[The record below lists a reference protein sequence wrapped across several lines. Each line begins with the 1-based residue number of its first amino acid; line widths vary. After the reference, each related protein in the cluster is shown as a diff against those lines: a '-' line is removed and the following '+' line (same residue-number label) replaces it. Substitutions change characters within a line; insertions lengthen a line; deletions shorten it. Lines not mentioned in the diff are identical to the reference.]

1 MYGGV
6 GLHSAKGTGTNGY
19 IERALG
25 YLPKDYKPGSYG
37 EIIRQMKAN
46 PAQIKRK
53 INDDII
59 LHEEKHK
66 IEVELYDLKEKYENE
81 KKYTEDEINDKI
93 NNERKR
99 LYHLL
104 ERREEDFMDKNET
117 HQKGKLKDAQM
128 KIIRDALKI
137 KDGYYLGEGFE
148 YGLQADMDKMLKQN
162 RANNSILNNNNNK
175 LSNHINNSKFS
186 IKKNNSFYKKKSS
199 ANSNSN
205 IINVNINYIDNNN
218 NQNNNNNYY
227 SKISKNSSKKNFS
240 VKNNNNN
247 NNNILNSSK
256 RNIPYNKEDLVL
268 LRYRHCLLKS
278 PSISN
283 SQNNSNIL
291 NNLINGYGA
300 ALNSLTSRSN
310 NKQNIFDLYMSHNN
324 SMSKHNRNK
333 SENHSGISKNRIKS
347 PKL

>member
-104 ERREEDFMDKNET
+104 ERREADFMDKNET

-137 KDGYYLGEGFE
+137 KKEYNLGEGFDFT
-148 YGLQADMDKMLKQN
+148 LQQDENKKIKKKEHKKHHHKSHHEHKDKEKDN
-162 RANNSILNNNNNK
+162 DNSENEDKYRKKKYWKSKGYRNNYSYSRSRSRSRSRSKNYNKNIRNELNNDYRQNK
-175 LSNHINNSKFS
+175 KIKLVESAFKKSPSPKKVDKDDINNDK
-186 IKKNNSFYKKKSS
+186 YKKEDDD
-199 ANSNSN
+199 
-205 IINVNINYIDNNN
+205 IDNIKEIENSEN
-218 NQNNNNNYY
+218 
-227 SKISKNSSKKNFS
+227 NSSKDKVIKKGNDNYEHEEGS
-240 VKNNNNN
+240 
-247 NNNILNSSK
+247 LG
-256 RNIPYNKEDLVL
+256 EDE
-268 LRYRHCLLKS
+268 
-278 PSISN
+278 
-283 SQNNSNIL
+283 
-291 NNLINGYGA
+291 IN
-300 ALNSLTSRSN
+300 
-310 NKQNIFDLYMSHNN
+310 
-324 SMSKHNRNK
+324 
-333 SENHSGISKNRIKS
+333 E
-347 PKL
+347 

>member
-104 ERREEDFMDKNET
+104 ERREADFMDKNET

-137 KDGYYLGEGFE
+137 KKEYNLGEGFDFT
-148 YGLQADMDKMLKQN
+148 LQQDDNKKNKKKEHKKHHHKSHHEHKDKEKEKDN
-162 RANNSILNNNNNK
+162 SDSEDKYRKKKYWKSKGYRNNYSYSRSRSRSRSRSKNYNKNIRNELNNDYRQNK
-175 LSNHINNSKFS
+175 KIKLVESAFKKSPSPKKLDKDSINNDK
-186 IKKNNSFYKKKSS
+186 YKKEDDD
-199 ANSNSN
+199 
-205 IINVNINYIDNNN
+205 IDNIKQIENSEN
-218 NQNNNNNYY
+218 
-227 SKISKNSSKKNFS
+227 NSSKDK
-240 VKNNNNN
+240 VIK
-247 NNNILNSSK
+247 
-256 RNIPYNKEDLVL
+256 KENDNYEHEEGSLGEDE
-268 LRYRHCLLKS
+268 
-278 PSISN
+278 
-283 SQNNSNIL
+283 
-291 NNLINGYGA
+291 IN
-300 ALNSLTSRSN
+300 
-310 NKQNIFDLYMSHNN
+310 
-324 SMSKHNRNK
+324 
-333 SENHSGISKNRIKS
+333 E
-347 PKL
+347 

>member
-104 ERREEDFMDKNET
+104 ERREADFMDKNET

-137 KDGYYLGEGFE
+137 KKEYNLGEGFDFT
-148 YGLQADMDKMLKQN
+148 LQQDENKKNKKKEHKKHHHKSHHEHKDKDKEKDNSDSEDKYRKKKYWKSKGYRNNYSYSRSRSRSRSRSKNYNKNIRNELNNDYRQNKKIKLVESAFKKSPSPKKLDKDDINNDKYKKEDDDMDNIKQIE
-162 RANNSILNNNNNK
+162 NSEN
-175 LSNHINNSKFS
+175 
-186 IKKNNSFYKKKSS
+186 
-199 ANSNSN
+199 
-205 IINVNINYIDNNN
+205 
-218 NQNNNNNYY
+218 
-227 SKISKNSSKKNFS
+227 NSSKDKID
-240 VKNNNNN
+240 K
-247 NNNILNSSK
+247 
-256 RNIPYNKEDLVL
+256 KENDNYEHEEGSLGEDE
-268 LRYRHCLLKS
+268 
-278 PSISN
+278 
-283 SQNNSNIL
+283 
-291 NNLINGYGA
+291 IN
-300 ALNSLTSRSN
+300 
-310 NKQNIFDLYMSHNN
+310 
-324 SMSKHNRNK
+324 
-333 SENHSGISKNRIKS
+333 E
-347 PKL
+347 

>member
-104 ERREEDFMDKNET
+104 ERREADFMDKNET

-137 KDGYYLGEGFE
+137 KKEYNLGEGFDFT
-148 YGLQADMDKMLKQN
+148 LQQDE
-162 RANNSILNNNNNK
+162 NK
-175 LSNHINNSKFS
+175 K
-186 IKKNNSFYKKKSS
+186 IKKKEHKKHHHKSHHEHKDKEKDNDNSESEDKYRKKKYWKSKG
-199 ANSNSN
+199 
-205 IINVNINYIDNNN
+205 YR
-218 NQNNNNNYY
+218 NNNYSY
-227 SKISKNSSKKNFS
+227 SRSRSRSRSRSKNYNKNIRNELNNDYRQNKKIKLVESAFKKSPSPKKLDKDDINNDKYKKEDDDIDNAKEIENSENNSSKDK
-240 VKNNNNN
+240 VIK
-247 NNNILNSSK
+247 
-256 RNIPYNKEDLVL
+256 KENDNYEHEEGSLGEDE
-268 LRYRHCLLKS
+268 
-278 PSISN
+278 
-283 SQNNSNIL
+283 
-291 NNLINGYGA
+291 IN
-300 ALNSLTSRSN
+300 
-310 NKQNIFDLYMSHNN
+310 
-324 SMSKHNRNK
+324 
-333 SENHSGISKNRIKS
+333 E
-347 PKL
+347 

>member
-1 MYGGV
+1 
-6 GLHSAKGTGTNGY
+6 LHSAKGTGTNGY

-104 ERREEDFMDKNET
+104 ERREADFMDKNET

-137 KDGYYLGEGFE
+137 KKEYNLGEGFDFT
-148 YGLQADMDKMLKQN
+148 LQQDDNKKNKKKEHKKHHHKSHHEHKDKDKEKDN
-162 RANNSILNNNNNK
+162 SDGEDKYRKKKYWKSKGYRNNYSYSRSRSRSRSGSKNYNKNIRNELNNDYRQNK
-175 LSNHINNSKFS
+175 KIKLVESAFKKSPSPKKLDKDDINNDK
-186 IKKNNSFYKKKSS
+186 YKKE
-199 ANSNSN
+199 NDD
-205 IINVNINYIDNNN
+205 IDNIKQIENSEN
-218 NQNNNNNYY
+218 
-227 SKISKNSSKKNFS
+227 NSSKDK
-240 VKNNNNN
+240 V
-247 NNNILNSSK
+247 
-256 RNIPYNKEDLVL
+256 NKKENDNYEHEEGSLGEDE
-268 LRYRHCLLKS
+268 
-278 PSISN
+278 
-283 SQNNSNIL
+283 
-291 NNLINGYGA
+291 IN
-300 ALNSLTSRSN
+300 
-310 NKQNIFDLYMSHNN
+310 
-324 SMSKHNRNK
+324 
-333 SENHSGISKNRIKS
+333 E
-347 PKL
+347 

>member
-104 ERREEDFMDKNET
+104 ERREADFMDNNET

-128 KIIRDALKI
+128 KIIRDAK
-137 KDGYYLGEGFE
+137 KKKKEYNLGEGFDFT
-148 YGLQADMDKMLKQN
+148 LQKEHKKHHHKSHHEHKDKEKDN
-162 RANNSILNNNNNK
+162 DNSESEDKYRKKKYWKSKGYRNNYSYSRSRSRSRSRSKNYNKNIRNELNNDYRQNK
-175 LSNHINNSKFS
+175 KIKLVESAFKKSPSPKKLDKDDINNDK
-186 IKKNNSFYKKKSS
+186 YKKEDDD
-199 ANSNSN
+199 
-205 IINVNINYIDNNN
+205 IDNAKEIENSEN
-218 NQNNNNNYY
+218 
-227 SKISKNSSKKNFS
+227 NSSKDK
-240 VKNNNNN
+240 VIK
-247 NNNILNSSK
+247 
-256 RNIPYNKEDLVL
+256 KENDNYEHEEGSLGEDE
-268 LRYRHCLLKS
+268 
-278 PSISN
+278 
-283 SQNNSNIL
+283 
-291 NNLINGYGA
+291 IN
-300 ALNSLTSRSN
+300 
-310 NKQNIFDLYMSHNN
+310 
-324 SMSKHNRNK
+324 
-333 SENHSGISKNRIKS
+333 E
-347 PKL
+347 

>member
-81 KKYTEDEINDKI
+81 KKYTEDEIKDKI
-93 NNERKR
+93 NSERKR

-104 ERREEDFMDKNET
+104 ERREADFMDKNET

-137 KDGYYLGEGFE
+137 KKEYNSGEGFDFT
-148 YGLQADMDKMLKQN
+148 LQQDDNKKNKKKEHKKHHHKSHHEHKDKDKDKDN
-162 RANNSILNNNNNK
+162 SEDEDKYRKKKYWKSKGYRNNYSHSRSRSRSRSKNYNKNIRNELNNDYRQNK
-175 LSNHINNSKFS
+175 K
-186 IKKNNSFYKKKSS
+186 IKLVESAFKKSPS
-199 ANSNSN
+199 PKK
-205 IINVNINYIDNNN
+205 IDKDYIDND
-218 NQNNNNNYY
+218 
-227 SKISKNSSKKNFS
+227 KS
-240 VKNNNNN
+240 V
-247 NNNILNSSK
+247 
-256 RNIPYNKEDLVL
+256 NKEEE
-268 LRYRHCLLKS
+268 
-278 PSISN
+278 
-283 SQNNSNIL
+283 NIE
-291 NNLINGYGA
+291 
-300 ALNSLTSRSN
+300 N
-310 NKQNIFDLYMSHNN
+310 NKDIEKKEDINTND
-324 SMSKHNRNK
+324 KK
-333 SENHSGISKNRIKS
+333 ENDNYEHEEGSLGEDEI
-347 PKL
+347 

>member
-104 ERREEDFMDKNET
+104 ERREADFMDKNET

-137 KDGYYLGEGFE
+137 KKEYNLGEGFDFT
-148 YGLQADMDKMLKQN
+148 LQQDDN
-162 RANNSILNNNNNK
+162 
-175 LSNHINNSKFS
+175 
-186 IKKNNSFYKKKSS
+186 KKNKKKEHKKHHHKSHHEHKDKDKEKD
-199 ANSNSN
+199 NSDSEDKYRKKKYWKSKGYRNN
-205 IINVNINYIDNNN
+205 IIIVIVD
-218 NQNNNNNYY
+218 QGVEVEVEV
-227 SKISKNSSKKNFS
+227 KI
-240 VKNNNNN
+240 
-247 NNNILNSSK
+247 I
-256 RNIPYNKEDLVL
+256 
-268 LRYRHCLLKS
+268 
-278 PSISN
+278 
-283 SQNNSNIL
+283 
-291 NNLINGYGA
+291 
-300 ALNSLTSRSN
+300 
-310 NKQNIFDLYMSHNN
+310 
-324 SMSKHNRNK
+324 
-333 SENHSGISKNRIKS
+333 IKI
-347 PKL
+347 

>member
-104 ERREEDFMDKNET
+104 ERREADFMDKNET

-137 KDGYYLGEGFE
+137 KKEYNLGEGFDFT
-148 YGLQADMDKMLKQN
+148 LQQDENKKNKKKEHKKHHHKSHHEHKDKEKDN
-162 RANNSILNNNNNK
+162 DNSDSEDKYRKKKYWKSKGYRNNYSYSRSRSRSRSRSKNYNKNIRNELNNDYRQNK
-175 LSNHINNSKFS
+175 KIKLVESAFKKSPSPKKLDKDDINNDK
-186 IKKNNSFYKKKSS
+186 YKKEDDD
-199 ANSNSN
+199 
-205 IINVNINYIDNNN
+205 IDNIKQIENSEN
-218 NQNNNNNYY
+218 
-227 SKISKNSSKKNFS
+227 NSSKDK
-240 VKNNNNN
+240 V
-247 NNNILNSSK
+247 
-256 RNIPYNKEDLVL
+256 NKKENDNYEHEEGSLGEDE
-268 LRYRHCLLKS
+268 
-278 PSISN
+278 
-283 SQNNSNIL
+283 
-291 NNLINGYGA
+291 IN
-300 ALNSLTSRSN
+300 
-310 NKQNIFDLYMSHNN
+310 
-324 SMSKHNRNK
+324 
-333 SENHSGISKNRIKS
+333 E
-347 PKL
+347 

>member
-66 IEVELYDLKEKYENE
+66 IEVELYNLKEKYENE

-104 ERREEDFMDKNET
+104 ERREADFMDKNET

-137 KDGYYLGEGFE
+137 KKEYNLGEGFDFT
-148 YGLQADMDKMLKQN
+148 LQQDDNKKNKKKEHKKHHHKSHHEHKDKEKEKDN
-162 RANNSILNNNNNK
+162 SDSEDKYRKKKYWKSKGYRNNYSYSRSRSRSRSGSKNYNKNIRNELNNDYRQNK
-175 LSNHINNSKFS
+175 KIKLVESAFKKSPSPKKLDKDDINNDK
-186 IKKNNSFYKKKSS
+186 YKKEDDD
-199 ANSNSN
+199 
-205 IINVNINYIDNNN
+205 IDNIKQIENSEN
-218 NQNNNNNYY
+218 
-227 SKISKNSSKKNFS
+227 NSSKDKID
-240 VKNNNNN
+240 K
-247 NNNILNSSK
+247 
-256 RNIPYNKEDLVL
+256 KENDNYEHEEGSLGEDE
-268 LRYRHCLLKS
+268 
-278 PSISN
+278 
-283 SQNNSNIL
+283 
-291 NNLINGYGA
+291 IN
-300 ALNSLTSRSN
+300 
-310 NKQNIFDLYMSHNN
+310 
-324 SMSKHNRNK
+324 
-333 SENHSGISKNRIKS
+333 E
-347 PKL
+347 

>member
-104 ERREEDFMDKNET
+104 ERREADFMDKNET

-137 KDGYYLGEGFE
+137 KKEYNLGEGFDFT
-148 YGLQADMDKMLKQN
+148 LQQDDNKKNKKKEHKKHHHKSHHEHKDKEKEKDN
-162 RANNSILNNNNNK
+162 SDSEDKYRKKKYWKSKGYRNNYSYSRSRSRSRSRSKNYNKNIRNELNNDYRQNK
-175 LSNHINNSKFS
+175 KIKLVESAFKKSPSPKKLDKDDINNDK
-186 IKKNNSFYKKKSS
+186 YKKEDDD
-199 ANSNSN
+199 
-205 IINVNINYIDNNN
+205 IDNIKQIEN
-218 NQNNNNNYY
+218 
-227 SKISKNSSKKNFS
+227 SEDNSSKDK
-240 VKNNNNN
+240 V
-247 NNNILNSSK
+247 
-256 RNIPYNKEDLVL
+256 NKKENDNYEHEEGSLGEDE
-268 LRYRHCLLKS
+268 
-278 PSISN
+278 
-283 SQNNSNIL
+283 
-291 NNLINGYGA
+291 IN
-300 ALNSLTSRSN
+300 
-310 NKQNIFDLYMSHNN
+310 
-324 SMSKHNRNK
+324 
-333 SENHSGISKNRIKS
+333 E
-347 PKL
+347 

>member
-104 ERREEDFMDKNET
+104 ERREADFMDKNET

-137 KDGYYLGEGFE
+137 KKEYNLGEGFDFT
-148 YGLQADMDKMLKQN
+148 LQQDDNKKNKKKEHKKHHHKSHHEHKDKEKDN
-162 RANNSILNNNNNK
+162 SESDSKYRKKKYWKSKGYRNNYSHSRSRSRSRSKNYNKNIRNELNNDYRQNK
-175 LSNHINNSKFS
+175 KIKLVESAFKKSPSPKKLDKDHINNDK
-186 IKKNNSFYKKKSS
+186 YKKEDDD
-199 ANSNSN
+199 
-205 IINVNINYIDNNN
+205 IDNIKQIENSEN
-218 NQNNNNNYY
+218 
-227 SKISKNSSKKNFS
+227 NSSKDKID
-240 VKNNNNN
+240 K
-247 NNNILNSSK
+247 
-256 RNIPYNKEDLVL
+256 KENDNYEHEEGSLGE
-268 LRYRHCLLKS
+268 
-278 PSISN
+278 N
-283 SQNNSNIL
+283 E
-291 NNLINGYGA
+291 IN
-300 ALNSLTSRSN
+300 
-310 NKQNIFDLYMSHNN
+310 
-324 SMSKHNRNK
+324 
-333 SENHSGISKNRIKS
+333 E
-347 PKL
+347 

>member
-104 ERREEDFMDKNET
+104 ERREADFMDKNET

-137 KDGYYLGEGFE
+137 KKEYNLGEGFDFT
-148 YGLQADMDKMLKQN
+148 LQQDDNKKNKKKEHKKHHHKSHHEHKDKEKDKDN
-162 RANNSILNNNNNK
+162 SDSEDKYRKKKYWKSKGYRNNYNYSRSRSRSRSRSKNYNKNIRNELNNDYRQNK
-175 LSNHINNSKFS
+175 KIKLVESAFKKSPSPKKLDKDDINNEK
-186 IKKNNSFYKKKSS
+186 YKKEDD
-199 ANSNSN
+199 
-205 IINVNINYIDNNN
+205 IDNIKQIEN
-218 NQNNNNNYY
+218 
-227 SKISKNSSKKNFS
+227 SDINSSKDKID
-240 VKNNNNN
+240 K
-247 NNNILNSSK
+247 
-256 RNIPYNKEDLVL
+256 KENDNYEHEEGSLGEDE
-268 LRYRHCLLKS
+268 
-278 PSISN
+278 
-283 SQNNSNIL
+283 
-291 NNLINGYGA
+291 IN
-300 ALNSLTSRSN
+300 
-310 NKQNIFDLYMSHNN
+310 
-324 SMSKHNRNK
+324 
-333 SENHSGISKNRIKS
+333 E
-347 PKL
+347 

>member
-104 ERREEDFMDKNET
+104 ERREADFMDKNET

-137 KDGYYLGEGFE
+137 KKEYNLGEGFDFT
-148 YGLQADMDKMLKQN
+148 LQQDDNKKNKKKEHKKHHHKSHHEHKDKEKDKDN
-162 RANNSILNNNNNK
+162 SDSEDKYRKKKYWKSKGYRNNYSYSRSRSRSRSGSKNYNKNIRNELNNDYRQNK
-175 LSNHINNSKFS
+175 KIKLVESAFKKSPSPKKLDKDDINNDK
-186 IKKNNSFYKKKSS
+186 YKKEDDD
-199 ANSNSN
+199 
-205 IINVNINYIDNNN
+205 IDNAKEIENSEN
-218 NQNNNNNYY
+218 
-227 SKISKNSSKKNFS
+227 NSSKDK
-240 VKNNNNN
+240 VIK
-247 NNNILNSSK
+247 
-256 RNIPYNKEDLVL
+256 KENDNYEHEEGSLGEDE
-268 LRYRHCLLKS
+268 
-278 PSISN
+278 
-283 SQNNSNIL
+283 
-291 NNLINGYGA
+291 IN
-300 ALNSLTSRSN
+300 
-310 NKQNIFDLYMSHNN
+310 
-324 SMSKHNRNK
+324 
-333 SENHSGISKNRIKS
+333 E
-347 PKL
+347 